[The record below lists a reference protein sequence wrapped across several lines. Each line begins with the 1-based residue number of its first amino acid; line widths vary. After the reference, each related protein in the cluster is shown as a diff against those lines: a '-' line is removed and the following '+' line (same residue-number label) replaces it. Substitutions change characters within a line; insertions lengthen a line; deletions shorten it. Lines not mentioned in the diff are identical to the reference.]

1 VILLFESKIKVSF
14 DKYDKLME
22 ELINLEYENFVIED
36 PRDLDVIMDTL
47 MIWDEIEETLKD
59 DRENKE
65 YVIVKI
71 YTEEEDKLL
80 KEKYGAIASEVKEE
94 DWANNWKEFYKPFRV
109 TEKIV
114 IKPSWEEFDKKEDD
128 IIVELDPGMAFGS
141 GDHETTSMCIKLIDK
156 YLTEDMSVID
166 VGCGSGILSIVASKL
181 GAKNIFAVDLDEIAV
196 KATNEN
202 LKLNKIENVEV
213 AHGNLLEMTNKKADL
228 VIANIVA
235 QVIIMLNNDIKNH
248 INDGGIYIM
257 SGIINERLDE
267 VLESLK
273 DFNIIETQND
283 GDWNT
288 IVVKVGE

>member
-1 VILLFESKIKVSF
+1 MLFESKIKVSF

>member
-1 VILLFESKIKVSF
+1 LLFESKIKVSF